1 MFGIKL
7 INAIKDFFSGSKI
20 GIIFIL
26 WIIFIIPILFVI
38 AIAYFVVSVISTAHD
53 ILLHLLNDI
62 D

>member
-7 INAIKDFFSGSKI
+7 INTIKDFFSGSKI

-26 WIIFIIPILFVI
+26 WIIFFIPILFVI